1 MPIHVVQPNNRSIN
15 RFRKR
20 SRSLQKFN
28 ADFIH
33 SREMETLL
41 RTNAKFVKA
50 RARRIKSNANKLLA
64 REKAESW
71 PICCYRHESFNTFS

>member
-1 MPIHVVQPNNRSIN
+1 MHAVQPNNRSIN
-15 RFRKR
+15 RYRKR
-20 SRSLQKFN
+20 SRSSQKFH

-41 RTNAKFVKA
+41 KTSARFVET
-50 RARRIKSNANKLLA
+50 RARRIKSDVNKLLA

-71 PICCYRHESFNTFS
+71 LIS